1 MPFYF
6 RVSIKEVEE
15 NLWRK
20 QEKMKNCSSHSS
32 EFNLRDYHLGCIV
45 MEQIAVFVTFQILIV
60 VISVLIV
67 STSSL
72 VIYQITKVPA
82 KKVRSDFAFIILSV
96 SDIGVGLFSV
106 PLQGILCHY
115 DKHSQ
120 NPPLIA
126 SIAGRFF
133 ELFPYNVSYPFTAVI
148 AVDRLLV
155 ITLALKY
162 KNLVTPSILKVI
174 AVILFLISVTISS
187 TLTIRAYNVE
197 SRRYITQWVHSLS
210 QWVVVIVGTIC
221 IVVVILTHLYILHFA
236 LKRPD
241 IKNLR
246 KHYGKNNTEKRLTNT
261 ISFICI
267 TQLICVFPYLI
278 LRFLQ
283 LNCHISHKR
292 YLHILPW
299 SSILAYCQ
307 RICNGLIILRNKKP
321 RNIFKQIYTKAINM
335 IEKSR

>member
-1 MPFYF
+1 
-6 RVSIKEVEE
+6 
-15 NLWRK
+15 
-20 QEKMKNCSSHSS
+20 MKNCSSHSS

-82 KKVRSDFAFIILSV
+82 KKVRYDFAFIILSV

-120 NPPLIA
+120 NPPFIA

-162 KNLVTPSILKVI
+162 KNLVTPTILKVI
-174 AVILFLISVTISS
+174 AIILFLISVTISS
-187 TLTIRAYNVE
+187 TLTIRAYNME
-197 SRRYITQWVHSLS
+197 SRRYITQWVHNLS
-210 QWVVVIVGTIC
+210 QWLVVIVGTIC

-246 KHYGKNNTEKRLTNT
+246 KHYGKNNIEKRLTNT
-261 ISFICI
+261 ITFICI

-283 LNCHISHKR
+283 LNCRISHKR
-292 YLHILPW
+292 YLYILPW

-307 RICNGLIILRNKKP
+307 CICNGLIILHNKKP
-321 RNIFKQIYTKAINM
+321 RKIFKQIHTKAINM

>member
-1 MPFYF
+1 
-6 RVSIKEVEE
+6 
-15 NLWRK
+15 
-20 QEKMKNCSSHSS
+20 MKNCSSHSS

-197 SRRYITQWVHSLS
+197 SRRYITQWVHNLS

-267 TQLICVFPYLI
+267 TQLICVFSYLI

>member
-1 MPFYF
+1 
-6 RVSIKEVEE
+6 
-15 NLWRK
+15 
-20 QEKMKNCSSHSS
+20 MKNCSNHSS
-32 EFNLRDYHLGCIV
+32 ELNIRDYHLGCIV
-45 MEQIAVFVTFQILIV
+45 MAQIVVFVTFEILIV
-60 VISVLIV
+60 VIFLLIFT
-67 STSSL
+67 TSNL
-72 VIYQITKVPA
+72 VIYQITKAPV
-82 KKVRSDFAFIILSV
+82 KKVRYDFAFIILSV

-115 DKHSQ
+115 DKYSQ
-120 NPPLIA
+120 NPPFIT

-148 AVDRLLV
+148 GVDRLLV

-162 KNLVTPSILKVI
+162 KNLVTPTILKVI
-174 AVILFLISVTISS
+174 AIILFLISVSISS
-187 TLTIRAYNVE
+187 VLTIRAYNMQ
-197 SRRYITQWVHSLS
+197 SRRYITQWVHNLS
-210 QWVVVIVGTIC
+210 QWIVVIVGTIC

-246 KHYGKNNTEKRLTNT
+246 KHHGKNNTEKKVTNT

-283 LNCHISHKR
+283 LNCRISHKL

-307 RICNGLIILRNKKP
+307 CICNGLVILHNKKP
-321 RNIFKQIYTKAINM
+321 RKTFKQIDAKTIKM
-335 IEKSR
+335 IDK

>member
-1 MPFYF
+1 
-6 RVSIKEVEE
+6 
-15 NLWRK
+15 
-20 QEKMKNCSSHSS
+20 MKNCSSHSS

-197 SRRYITQWVHSLS
+197 SRRYITQWVHNLS

>member
-1 MPFYF
+1 
-6 RVSIKEVEE
+6 
-15 NLWRK
+15 
-20 QEKMKNCSSHSS
+20 MKNCFNHSS
-32 EFNLRDYHLGCIV
+32 ELNIRDYHLGCIA
-45 MEQIAVFVTFQILIV
+45 MAQIAVFVTFEILIV
-60 VISVLIV
+60 VISLLIV

-72 VIYQITKVPA
+72 VIYQITKAPA
-82 KKVRSDFAFIILSV
+82 KKVRYDFAFIILSV

-115 DKHSQ
+115 DKYSQ
-120 NPPLIA
+120 NPPFIA

-162 KNLVTPSILKVI
+162 KNLVNPAILKVI
-174 AVILFLISVTISS
+174 AIILFLISVAISS
-187 TLTIRAYNVE
+187 TLTIRAYNVQ
-197 SRRYITQWVHSLS
+197 SRRYITQWVHNLS
-210 QWVVVIVGTIC
+210 QWVVVIAGTIC

-246 KHYGKNNTEKRLTNT
+246 KHHGKNNTEKRLTNT

-267 TQLICVFPYLI
+267 TQLICIFPYLI

-283 LNCHISHKR
+283 LNCRISHKL
-292 YLHILPW
+292 YLDILPW

-307 RICNGLIILRNKKP
+307 CICNGLVILHNKKS
-321 RNIFKQIYTKAINM
+321 RKISKQNDTKRI
-335 IEKSR
+335 K